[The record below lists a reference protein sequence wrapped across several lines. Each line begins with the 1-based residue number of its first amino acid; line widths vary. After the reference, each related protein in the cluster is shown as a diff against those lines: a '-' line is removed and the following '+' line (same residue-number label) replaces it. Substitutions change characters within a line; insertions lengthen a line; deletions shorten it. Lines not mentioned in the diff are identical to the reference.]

1 MTSYCHVNGIF
12 CKISKTNDN
21 LVTKKKMSNSHVPQ
35 LCANVN
41 FIYII
46 DYDVISDSAK
56 KNHACVGKTK

>member
-1 MTSYCHVNGIF
+1 MQNFQNKWQSC
-12 CKISKTNDN
+12 DQ
-21 LVTKKKMSNSHVPQ
+21 KKLLNSHVPQ

-56 KNHACVGKTK
+56 KRKHACVGKTKIIWSQLS